1 MRDSLRGTVVLD
13 LTSYLSGPFATLTL
27 AGLGAEVIKVERRDG
42 GDPARTFPPFC
53 GPNGTALREASG
65 PDDESI
71 AILKRNR
78 GKKSVTLDLENA
90 EGRAL
95 FLRLV
100 SRADVVIENLAPGV
114 MEKWGL
120 GNEVLMRANPRLVTC
135 SISGY
140 GRTGPRAHLPAFD
153 PIVQASS
160 LTMATNG
167 DSGNPPCRTGI
178 SFGDTVPSLYAVIGI
193 LAALRERDRTGKG
206 GVVDI
211 AMHDTLVAMLMVE
224 PVEAQVEWGFP
235 LRTGSRIPRL
245 APCNVYRCRDGYV
258 ALNAAPPRLWK
269 RLAQAID
276 KPDLRDPGLVPL
288 ARRLERQDWLDDQV
302 AAWVAN
308 YRVDELLELTSRAGV
323 PCARVAERIEEL
335 LDDASRGPAGM
346 LEPLEHPTCG
356 VLPGLHAPRVPIG
369 SPGETPRSLSRAP
382 LLGEHTREVL
392 SKTLGLSEEEIN
404 SLQSRNIV

>member
-1 MRDSLRGTVVLD
+1 MRNALSGLRVLD

-53 GPNGTALREASG
+53 GASGTAKREITAS
-65 PDDESI
+65 DDESI

-78 GKKSVTLDLENA
+78 GKKSITLNLEA
-90 EGRAL
+90 PEGKVL

-100 SRADVVIENLAPGV
+100 EKSDVVIENLAPGV
-114 MEKWGL
+114 LKKWDL
-120 GNEVLMRANPRLVTC
+120 GYPVLAKVNPRIVMC

-140 GRTGPRAHLPAFD
+140 GRTGPKSNLPAFD

-167 DSGNPPCRTGI
+167 YPDQAPTRTGI
-178 SFGDTVPSLYAVIGI
+178 SFGDTVPALYAVIGI
-193 LAALRERDRTGKG
+193 LAALRERDRTGTG
-206 GVVDI
+206 SVVDI
-211 AMHDTLVAMLMVE
+211 AMHDSLVAMLMVE

-269 RLAQAID
+269 RLAQLID
-276 KPDLRDPGLVPL
+276 SPELSDPALMPL
-288 ARRLERQDWLDDQV
+288 AARLERQDWLDQQV
-302 AAWVAN
+302 GKWVAGFG
-308 YRVDELLELTSRAGV
+308 VDELMAATARQGV
-323 PCARVAERIEEL
+323 PCARVAEKIDEL
-335 LDDASRGPAGM
+335 INDPSLIARSM
-346 LEPLEHPTCG
+346 LHPLEHPTLG
-356 VLPGLHAPRVPIG
+356 VVPGVFAPSVPIHT
-369 SPGETPRSLSRAP
+369 PGEENPPLGRAP
-382 LLGEHTREVL
+382 LLGEHTHEILARE
-392 SKTLGLSEEEIN
+392 LGLSAEEI
-404 SLQSRNIV
+404 SELEAKKLI

>member
-1 MRDSLRGTVVLD
+1 MRNALSGLRILD

-53 GPNGTALREASG
+53 GTGGTAKREMTAR
-65 PDDESI
+65 DDESV

-78 GKKSVTLDLENA
+78 GKKSLTLNLEA
-90 EGRAL
+90 PEGKAL

-100 SRADVVIENLAPGV
+100 AKSDVVIENLAPGV
-114 MEKWGL
+114 LEKWHL
-120 GNEVLMRANPRLVTC
+120 GHSALAMVNPRIVLC

-140 GRTGPRAHLPAFD
+140 GRTGPKSNLPAFD

-167 DSGNPPCRTGI
+167 FPEQAPTRTGI
-178 SFGDTVPSLYAVIGI
+178 SFGDTVPGLYAVIGI

-211 AMHDTLVAMLMVE
+211 AMHDALVAMLMVE
-224 PVEAQVEWGFP
+224 PVEAQVEWGFG

-269 RLAQAID
+269 RLAQLID
-276 KPDLRDPGLVPL
+276 APELSDPALLPL
-288 ARRLERQDWLDDQV
+288 AARLERQDWLDQQV
-302 AAWVAN
+302 AKWVAGFE
-308 YRVDELLELTSRAGV
+308 VDKLMAATAEQGV
-323 PCARVAERIEEL
+323 PCARVAERIDEL
-335 LDDASRGPAGM
+335 IQDPSLIARRM
-346 LEPLEHPTCG
+346 LHPLEHPTLG
-356 VLPGLHAPRVPIG
+356 VLPGVFAPSVPVHT
-369 SPGETPRSLSRAP
+369 PGEEAPALGRAP
-382 LLGEHTREVL
+382 LLGEHTHEIL
-392 SKTLGLSEEEIN
+392 AGELGLSAEEIRD
-404 SLQSRNIV
+404 LEAKKLI

>member
-1 MRDSLRGTVVLD
+1 MREALSGLRVLD

-27 AGLGAEVIKVERRDG
+27 AGLGAEVIKIERRDG

-53 GPNGTALREASG
+53 GATGTALREIASA
-65 PDDESI
+65 DDESI

-78 GKKSVTLDLENA
+78 GKQSLTLDLEA
-90 EGRAL
+90 PEGKAL

-100 SRADVVIENLAPGV
+100 AKFDVVIENLAPGV
-114 MEKWGL
+114 LEKWGL
-120 GNEVLMRANPRLVTC
+120 GYAVLAAANPRIVYC

-140 GRTGPRAHLPAFD
+140 GRSGPKSNLPAFD

-167 DSGNPPCRTGI
+167 YADQPPMRTGI

-193 LAALRERDRTGKG
+193 LAALRERDRTGRG
-206 GVVDI
+206 SVVDI

-224 PVEAQVEWGFP
+224 PMEAQIEWGFP

-269 RLAQAID
+269 RLAQLID
-276 KPDLRDPGLVPL
+276 TPALLDPALIPL
-288 ARRLERQDWLDDQV
+288 IARIERQDWLDQEV
-302 AAWVAN
+302 ARWVATQT
-308 YRVDELLELTSRAGV
+308 VDELMAATARHGV
-323 PCARVAERIEEL
+323 PCARVAESIDEL
-335 LDDASRGPAGM
+335 ITDPSLIARGM
-346 LEPLEHPTCG
+346 LHPLEHPVLG
-356 VLPGLHAPRVPIG
+356 VLPGIYAPGVPIHT
-369 SPGETPRSLSRAP
+369 PGEAAP
-382 LLGEHTREVL
+382 PLACAPVLGEHTHAILARE
-392 SKTLGLSEEEIN
+392 LGLGADEIRD
-404 SLQSRNIV
+404 LEQKKLI

>member
-1 MRDSLRGTVVLD
+1 MREALSGLRVLD

-27 AGLGAEVIKVERRDG
+27 AGLGAEVVKIERRDG

-53 GPNGTALREASG
+53 GAAGTALREITS

-78 GKKSVTLDLENA
+78 GKQSLTLDLEA
-90 EGRAL
+90 PEGKAL

-100 SRADVVIENLAPGV
+100 EKFDVVIENLAPGV
-114 MEKWGL
+114 LEKWGL
-120 GNEVLMRANPRLVTC
+120 GYPVLAAANPRIVYC

-140 GRTGPRAHLPAFD
+140 GRYGPKSNLPAFD

-160 LTMATNG
+160 LTMASNG
-167 DSGNPPCRTGI
+167 YADGPPTRTGI

-193 LAALRERDRTGKG
+193 LAALRERDRTGRG
-206 GVVDI
+206 SVVDI
-211 AMHDTLVAMLMVE
+211 AMHDSLVAMLMVE

-269 RLAQAID
+269 RLAQLIGTPA
-276 KPDLRDPGLVPL
+276 LLDPALVPL
-288 ARRLERQDWLDDQV
+288 VARLERQDWLDQEV
-302 AAWVAN
+302 ARWVATQT
-308 YRVDELLELTSRAGV
+308 VDELIAATARQGV
-323 PCARVAERIEEL
+323 PCARVAETIDEL
-335 LDDASRGPAGM
+335 IDDPSLIARGM
-346 LEPLEHPTCG
+346 LHPLQHPVLG
-356 VLPGLHAPRVPIG
+356 VLPGLFAPGVPIHT
-369 SPGETPRSLSRAP
+369 PGEAAPPLARAP
-382 LLGEHTREVL
+382 VLGEHTHAILARE
-392 SKTLGLSEEEIN
+392 LGLSADEIRD
-404 SLQSRNIV
+404 LEAKKLI

>member
-1 MRDSLRGTVVLD
+1 MRNALSGLRVLD

-53 GPNGTALREASG
+53 GAGGTAKREITAS
-65 PDDESI
+65 DDESI

-78 GKKSVTLDLENA
+78 GKKSLTLNLDA
-90 EGRAL
+90 PEGKAL

-100 SRADVVIENLAPGV
+100 EKSDVVIENLAPGV
-114 MEKWGL
+114 LEKWDL
-120 GNEVLMRANPRLVTC
+120 AYPVLAKVNPRIVMC

-140 GRTGPRAHLPAFD
+140 GRTGPKSNLPAFV

-167 DSGNPPCRTGI
+167 YPEQAPTRTGI

-206 GVVDI
+206 SVVDI
-211 AMHDTLVAMLMVE
+211 AMHDSLVAMLMVE

-269 RLAQAID
+269 RLAQLID
-276 KPDLRDPGLVPL
+276 SPELSDPALSPLV
-288 ARRLERQDWLDDQV
+288 ARLERQDWLDQQV
-302 AAWVAN
+302 AKWVAGFG
-308 YRVDELLELTSRAGV
+308 VDELMAATARQGV
-323 PCARVAERIEEL
+323 PCARVAENIDEL
-335 LDDASRGPAGM
+335 INDPSLIARGM
-346 LEPLEHPTCG
+346 LHPLEHPTLG
-356 VLPGLHAPRVPIG
+356 VVPGVFAPSVPIHT
-369 SPGETPRSLSRAP
+369 PGEESPALVRAP
-382 LLGEHTREVL
+382 LLGEHTHEILARE
-392 SKTLGLSEEEIN
+392 LGLSAEEI
-404 SLQSRNIV
+404 SELEAKKLI